1 MTTRATMT
9 KALPPHSSNHGN
21 VRPISASIAII
32 QRPDAAADAMFEQLS
47 AVRRF
52 AQTTCM
58 LQRRIDSLETA
69 KRLRMKEL
77 TVAVKRCHDDL
88 GQHLTGQPFAEIV
101 DTIAAV
107 MEAINAGQPPE
118 PADIKDICARIP
130 ASRDHWISFSASEAL
145 KAAESKRMQTKID
158 EVAYALAKLLR
169 QGLDGKREQESPQAD
184 LPGVDKPPPPKSAWE
199 PKVQRTIFDT
209 VAEEVR
215 SSSATAKTAAAAGD
229 TRAAEEAER
238 ARKAAEDLRE
248 QLLASGFVMEA
259 DDDEDADDGED
270 GEDGEDDAG
279 QGEFELAD
287 DDEAGEDD
295 GVPPDAIDI
304 GDATVVEPPV
314 DPADHPALKGHID
327 AQAAKRARNK
337 AKPPTNRP

>member
-1 MTTRATMT
+1 MTR
-9 KALPPHSSNHGN
+9 ALPPHSPPTNQHGN

-52 AQTTCM
+52 AQTTCL
-58 LQRRIDSLETA
+58 LQRRIDALEAA
-69 KRLRMKEL
+69 KRARMKEL

-107 MEAINAGQPPE
+107 MEAINAGETPD

-130 ASRDHWISFSASEAL
+130 ASREHWIQFSASEAL
-145 KAAESKRMQTKID
+145 KAAESKRLQAKID

-169 QGLDGKREQESPQAD
+169 QGLDGTRDQQESPQAD

-215 SSSATAKTAAAAGD
+215 TSAATAKTAAAAGD
-229 TRAAEEAER
+229 ARAAEEAER

-248 QLLASGFVMEA
+248 QLLASGFVLEQDEGEA
-259 DDDEDADDGED
+259 DDGADGD
-270 GEDGEDDAG
+270 DDAP
-279 QGEFELAD
+279 QVELELAD
-287 DDEAGEDD
+287 EPVGDDD

-304 GDATVVEPPV
+304 GDAQTPAPPM
-314 DPADHPALKGHID
+314 DPADHPALKGHIA
-327 AQAAKRARNK
+327 AQASKREQRLSLIHI
-337 AKPPTNRP
+337 

>member
-1 MTTRATMT
+1 MTR
-9 KALPPHSSNHGN
+9 ALPPHSPPTNPHGN

-32 QRPDAAADAMFEQLS
+32 QRPDAAADAMYEQLS

-52 AQTTCM
+52 AQTTCL
-58 LQRRIDSLETA
+58 LQRRIDALESA
-69 KRLRMKEL
+69 KRARMKEL

-107 MEAINAGQPPE
+107 MEAINAGETPD

-130 ASRDHWISFSASEAL
+130 ASREHWIQFSASEAL
-145 KAAESKRMQTKID
+145 KAAESKRLQAKID

-169 QGLDGKREQESPQAD
+169 QGLDGKRDQQESPQAD

-215 SSSATAKTAAAAGD
+215 TAATTAKTAAAAGD

-248 QLLASGFVMEA
+248 QLLASGFVLETDEDEAGDA
-259 DDDEDADDGED
+259 DDDAEAPQVEL
-270 GEDGEDDAG
+270 
-279 QGEFELAD
+279 ELAD
-287 DDEAGEDD
+287 EDEAGEDD
-295 GVPPDAIDI
+295 GIPPDAIDI
-304 GDATVVEPPV
+304 GDAQPPAPPM
-314 DPADHPALKGHID
+314 DPADHPALKGHIAD
-327 AQAAKRARNK
+327 QAAKRARNK
-337 AKPPTNRP
+337 ADKAKPPTNHP